1 MAMDPA
7 EKALKRIFKK
17 IVDEGIDSN
26 YEYQSILKNH
36 HPSVSFL
43 NNRLMGF
50 AGDILNI
57 RQAFYD
63 EGTKSK
69 LISREIFKGGLESN
83 KVRQEK
89 IIDSYVASLLFGIK
103 VQFFYEYWIPWQG
116 GWTGYGGENSIVKI
130 TEDDVED
137 WWNRQWEYQIS
148 ENSWWGG
155 EEIKDYL
162 WKDEYLFTRTK
173 TMIPRLVSQLP
184 KEVLDEVDN
193 RDKRLTSMIKLND
206 SCEDLFVCDDI
217 WRDLNLE
224 KIYNEYDHLG
234 IIGYL

>member
-69 LISREIFKGGLESN
+69 LISRAISRGVLKVIRLGKGKLLIHMWHLCYLESN
-83 KVRQEK
+83 F
-89 IIDSYVASLLFGIK
+89 SSSMS
-103 VQFFYEYWIPWQG
+103 
-116 GWTGYGGENSIVKI
+116 TGYRGREGGRVMEVRTQSSKSLKMMWKIAGTDSGNIKSVRIV
-130 TEDDVED
+130 
-137 WWNRQWEYQIS
+137 
-148 ENSWWGG
+148 GG
-155 EEIKDYL
+155 EERK
-162 WKDEYLFTRTK
+162 
-173 TMIPRLVSQLP
+173 
-184 KEVLDEVDN
+184 
-193 RDKRLTSMIKLND
+193 
-206 SCEDLFVCDDI
+206 
-217 WRDLNLE
+217 
-224 KIYNEYDHLG
+224 
-234 IIGYL
+234 

>member
-1 MAMDPA
+1 M
-7 EKALKRIFKK
+7 
-17 IVDEGIDSN
+17 
-26 YEYQSILKNH
+26 
-36 HPSVSFL
+36 
-43 NNRLMGF
+43 
-50 AGDILNI
+50 
-57 RQAFYD
+57 
-63 EGTKSK
+63 
-69 LISREIFKGGLESN
+69 
-83 KVRQEK
+83 
-89 IIDSYVASLLFGIK
+89 
-103 VQFFYEYWIPWQG
+103 
-116 GWTGYGGENSIVKI
+116 
-130 TEDDVED
+130 
-137 WWNRQWEYQIS
+137 
-148 ENSWWGG
+148 
-155 EEIKDYL
+155 